1 MQAGVR
7 PQGCKATAK
16 ARDRGKSPGSDGV
29 IEKQRSVERLLRM
42 DNGDELAMG
51 LVLYFML
58 LPFPQSV
65 NAQVNCSSSRMQRR
79 TGLYLCSRFF

>member
-58 LPFPQSV
+58 LPFPDSV
-65 NAQVNCSSSRMQRR
+65 IAHKD
-79 TGLYLCSRFF
+79 YH